1 MSEQQQQQQE
11 QGQVYQVTL
20 SVAVRAD
27 NPLNATLVFGQVM
40 GQPGADKFQVA
51 DAQGKTYHVDFGL
64 LQELGLFNQPEAA
77 AVDAPVEEFGDAAV
91 IPETVSAEKEHA

>member
-1 MSEQQQQQQE
+1 MSEQQQQQQQE

-20 SVAVRAD
+20 SVAVRAE

-40 GQPGADKFQVA
+40 GQPGADKFQVT

-64 LQELGLFNQPEAA
+64 LQELGLFNQQPQPEETEQPQETPDEAS
-77 AVDAPVEEFGDAAV
+77 VEVTENT
-91 IPETVSAEKEHA
+91 EE